1 MPLQVHHYYPYLS
14 QNSGDA
20 LVARALR
27 SAFVRHFGPAEFVD
41 FPATTRYQ
49 EGDRPIGL
57 CRANV
62 QRSNREADVVVVG
75 GSNLLEPCK
84 QRERR
89 QANLPLVIDGE
100 ALRTLRTPTLLVGM
114 GTGSSF
120 GEGIAAYS
128 AGAREAIRL
137 LHERSLGFAVR
148 DVTTAGRLADIGVS
162 SVCTGCPVTFLTDRP
177 IRAVKEQGP
186 LLVSLPPTRI
196 LKRFL
201 GPAFMGL
208 AMKFVGWLQGQ
219 GVPVVVTLHE
229 RCDREHARRLVPSG
243 IDIFYTESV
252 DELIARFEESIGV
265 VGFRLHAGLLGM
277 GLGKPIIAAGV
288 DWRGLAA
295 IETFG
300 FQDLA
305 VRPFRL
311 GQLAKLK
318 RLAGRLLARD
328 AAFSARQQQAKEHF
342 RGRHEEFFRQAVRR
356 FSGRARAG

>member
-1 MPLQVHHYYPYLS
+1 
-14 QNSGDA
+14 
-20 LVARALR
+20 
-27 SAFVRHFGPAEFVD
+27 
-41 FPATTRYQ
+41 
-49 EGDRPIGL
+49 
-57 CRANV
+57 
-62 QRSNREADVVVVG
+62 
-75 GSNLLEPCK
+75 
-84 QRERR
+84 
-89 QANLPLVIDGE
+89 
-100 ALRTLRTPTLLVGM
+100 
-114 GTGSSF
+114 
-120 GEGIAAYS
+120 
-128 AGAREAIRL
+128 
-137 LHERSLGFAVR
+137 
-148 DVTTAGRLADIGVS
+148 
-162 SVCTGCPVTFLTDRP
+162 
-177 IRAVKEQGP
+177 
-186 LLVSLPPTRI
+186 VSLPATRI

-328 AAFSARQQQAKEHF
+328 AGFSARQQQAKEHF